1 MGTFQ
6 QAADTARLVL
16 GDPEKVRY
24 PDDVMLTFG
33 ADAVRE
39 IAMEREDL
47 FAVVANVACTPGTV
61 RQTVSGAGNGY
72 GLHVVDVQGIV
83 GGDAI
88 TMGDLL
94 NLRQFQPSWMR
105 DPAGPAQNWFPIA
118 VTEAKKPTHDF
129 YIYPKAPNAQSLVVH
144 FVKDPFA
151 GGNPSIGT
159 EIPIPDEFLPAVEWY
174 MVFRAESGDE
184 EHVNSNRA
192 AQAYQMFSA
201 IVSGEAKEKL
211 NAAAK
216 AGG

>member
-33 ADAVRE
+33 ADCVRE
-39 IAMEREDL
+39 IAMAREDL
-47 FAVVANVACTPGTV
+47 FAVVQDVACTPGTV
-61 RQTVSGAGNGY
+61 RQTVGGASNGY
-72 GLHVVDVQGIV
+72 GLHVIDVQGIV
-83 GGDAI
+83 DGDAI

-94 NLRQFQPSWMR
+94 NLRQFQPSWR
-105 DPAGPAQNWFPIA
+105 NDTAGPAQNWFPIA
-118 VTEAKKPTHDF
+118 VTEAKKPVHDF

-144 FVKDPFA
+144 FVQDPFA
-151 GGNPSIGT
+151 GGDPSISDD
-159 EIPIPDEFLPAVEWY
+159 IPLPDEFLPAVEWY
-174 MVFRAESGDE
+174 MVFRAEAGDE

-192 AQAYQMFSA
+192 AQAYQMFGS
-201 IVSGEAKEKL
+201 IVGVEAREKF